1 MVSYLYPFKL
11 IMRFY
16 LSILLFLLLPFVGS
30 AANGL
35 DYKILK
41 IADRVFY
48 NTHKPTI
55 KVAVYNNHSIDKFSG
70 SVVCRVE
77 KYNGEHVF
85 DFSQDFFVTPMD
97 SSILSFTFGLEKGF
111 YRVSLIA
118 DDVVKE
124 KVVMAYEPEL
134 TGSSADPHFD
144 AERYYGAAFVQ
155 LERLPM
161 SSTFEKVKKTG
172 GKLRN
177 VYEITVKSIGGKTFE
192 GYFVAPKKS
201 GVYPVVI
208 TCTDKNEV
216 LAIPEIDAY
225 SDRIDLVISPR
236 RALIHNDNYF
246 ISAYVDIIRAI
257 DFVYGRKDVDLKNI
271 CLQGVGSGGAM
282 VLAAAALDKRVA
294 AVSVYAP
301 GYSNESVLD
310 KVKHYEAKHLSGQIE
325 CPVIMGVGLE
335 DTVCT
340 PIDNF
345 EIYNPIKGRKE
356 YYIFIQDHC
365 PPAEWREI
373 TDNFYL
379 KHKR

>member
-1 MVSYLYPFKL
+1 MRIYLP
-11 IMRFY
+11 
-16 LSILLFLLLPFVGS
+16 ILLLIVLPFVGM
-30 AANGL
+30 ANNGL

-55 KVAVYNNHSIDKFSG
+55 KVAVYNNHSIDKFTG

-85 DFSQDFFVTPMD
+85 DFAQEFFVTPMD
-97 SSILSFTFGLEKGF
+97 SSMLSFTFGLEKGF
-111 YRVSLIA
+111 YKVSLIA
-118 DDVVKE
+118 DDVVKD

-134 TGSSADPHFD
+134 TGSSADTGFD
-144 AERYYGAAFVQ
+144 AEKYYGSA
-155 LERLPM
+155 LNYHEHLPM

-177 VYEITVKSIGGKTFE
+177 VYKITVKSIGGKTFE
-192 GYFVAPKKS
+192 GYYVAPKKN

-208 TCTDKNEV
+208 TCTDKNE
-216 LAIPEIDAY
+216 LLSIPEVDAY

-236 RALIHNDNYF
+236 KALIHNENYF
-246 ISAYVDIIRAI
+246 ISSYIDIIRAI
-257 DFVYGRKDVDLKNI
+257 DFVYAKEETDLKNI
-271 CLQGVGSGGAM
+271 SLQGVGTGGAM

-301 GYSNESVLD
+301 GYSNESIVD
-310 KVKHYEAKHLSGQIE
+310 VQKPYEAKHLSGQIE
-325 CPVIMGVGLE
+325 CPVVMGVGLE

-356 YYIFIQDHC
+356 YYIFVQDHC
-365 PPAEWREI
+365 PPVEWREI
-373 TDNFYL
+373 TDNFFM

>member
-1 MVSYLYPFKL
+1 
-11 IMRFY
+11 MRFY
-16 LSILLFLLLPFVGS
+16 LTILLFILLPFIS
-30 AANGL
+30 MADNGL

-70 SVVCRVE
+70 SIVCRVE

-85 DFSQDFFVTPMD
+85 DFAQDFFVTPMD
-97 SSILSFTFGLEKGF
+97 SSMLSFTFGLDKGF
-111 YRVSLIA
+111 YKVSIIA
-118 DDVVKE
+118 DDVVKD

-134 TGSSADPHFD
+134 TGTTADHNFD
-144 AERYYGAAFVQ
+144 AERYYGAAFLQ
-155 LERLPM
+155 RERLPI

-177 VYEITVKSIGGKTFE
+177 VYKVTVKSINGKSFE
-192 GYFVAPKKS
+192 GYYVVPKKN

-208 TCTDKNEV
+208 TCTDKNE
-216 LAIPEIDAY
+216 LLSIPEIDAY
-225 SDRIDLVISPR
+225 SDRIDFVLTPR
-236 RALIHNDNYF
+236 RALIHNENYY
-246 ISAYVDIIRAI
+246 IGAYMDIIRAI
-257 DFVYGRKDVDLKNI
+257 DFVQDRKEADLMNI
-271 CLQGVGSGGAM
+271 CLQGTGSGGAM
-282 VLAAAALDKRVA
+282 VLSAAALDKRVA

-310 KVKHYEAKHLSGQIE
+310 NVKLYEAKHLSGKIE

-335 DTVCT
+335 DTICT

-345 EIYNPIKGRKE
+345 DIYNPIKGRKE
-356 YYIFIQDHC
+356 YYIFIQDHSL
-365 PPAEWREI
+365 PAQWKEI
-373 TDNFYL
+373 TDNFYM